1 MCQGERDVLV
11 NWGLD
16 LSFSLKYITK
26 SLRQQ
31 DRKTV
36 EETMRNTCRYM
47 HTTDTTF
54 LPHHYVA
61 NGVENQKNLCNDL
74 V

>member
-26 SLRQQ
+26 SLRQH
-31 DRKTV
+31 DSTG
-36 EETMRNTCRYM
+36 NTCRYIE
-47 HTTDTTF
+47 TNDN
-54 LPHHYVA
+54 HHLA
-61 NGVENQKNLCNDL
+61 NTVENSPDEMLQCLCYKL
-74 V
+74 Y